1 MEFITNNLPTILTLL
16 GLAYPPLLFLLPPNV
31 ATKIDIGIKVIKTIA
46 DTLEKAKETKGGL
59 SIETG
64 TKKEFSKFIQ
74 KSKV

>member
-1 MEFITNNLPTILTLL
+1 MEFITNNLPTILAVL

-59 SIETG
+59 SLDPG
-64 TKKEFSKFIQ
+64 TNQEIKKPIQ
-74 KSKV
+74 KSK

>member
-46 DTLEKAKETKGGL
+46 DTLEKAKQTKGGF

-64 TKKEFSKFIQ
+64 VNKVIKKTIQ
-74 KSKV
+74 KSK

>member
-1 MEFITNNLPTILTLL
+1 MEFITNNLPTILTVL

-59 SIETG
+59 SLDPGINQEI
-64 TKKEFSKFIQ
+64 KKPIQ
-74 KSKV
+74 KSK

>member
-1 MEFITNNLPTILTLL
+1 MEFISNNLSTILTVL

-46 DTLEKAKETKGGL
+46 DALEKAKQTKGGL

-64 TKKEFSKFIQ
+64 VNKDIKKNNSKN
-74 KSKV
+74 